1 MSINQTFNSYKHRM
15 RLDEMYYTEIEME
28 WMKEILRDKEEYI
41 KKLEE
46 ENKNLKEIRD
56 NREEKIADLEI
67 EICKL
72 KEERDDFMLKYSKAV
87 EEKIV
92 ETNNLCA
99 ERNKLGEEN
108 RKLKLHIEAKDKAY
122 TALLKDYEELKE
134 DNKRLK
140 AEIWEWLNAI
150 RQKI

>member
-1 MSINQTFNSYKHRM
+1 M

-46 ENKNLKEIRD
+46 ENI
-56 NREEKIADLEI
+56 
-67 EICKL
+67 
-72 KEERDDFMLKYSKAV
+72 
-87 EEKIV
+87 
-92 ETNNLCA
+92 
-99 ERNKLGEEN
+99 
-108 RKLKLHIEAKDKAY
+108 KLKLHIEAKDKAY

-150 RQKI
+150 RKKI

>member
-1 MSINQTFNSYKHRM
+1 MNYK
-15 RLDEMYYTEIEME
+15 EIEME

-46 ENKNLKEIRD
+46 ENI
-56 NREEKIADLEI
+56 
-67 EICKL
+67 
-72 KEERDDFMLKYSKAV
+72 
-87 EEKIV
+87 
-92 ETNNLCA
+92 
-99 ERNKLGEEN
+99 
-108 RKLKLHIEAKDKAY
+108 KLKLHIEAKDKAY